1 MGRVVTH
8 DLSRL
13 ASRGMARDSDF
24 SISDVLV
31 SPVEYA
37 AKIQDGVFD
46 NTFGLIMREGADDYS
61 SAWTSGNPIQIF
73 EYLAADG
80 TSRVIASTA
89 TDLFEVTT
97 STKTSRVGALT
108 PTAGDWKFLN
118 FNGKVLG
125 WQASHTPIVKTGAGN
140 FAAITASTGTLPDGN
155 AACSAFGRVWAVDDD
170 KQTIRYC
177 ALLDET
183 KWDSADGGGIIDMR
197 SVWTQ
202 GMDEVIAIE
211 SFGSNLVVFGRRHV
225 IVWTDGSGSQLGLS
239 PTNMYVTDTL
249 DFVGAINRNAV
260 VLVGEL
266 DIVFWSASGLRSL
279 ARTLQERASP
289 ANDISPFN
297 RLYLASGVDLTS
309 STSMTAIR
317 MAYYAAK
324 GLVLVYAPALG
335 RVLVIDVKGNE
346 PRTTQWFLGTVTA
359 LGTLKVGLLL
369 FGLSTGLL
377 GKMPDAAGKDFGS
390 AINLIIESGW
400 IDIRDEDGRDQA
412 LKMLRG
418 TAGNG
423 LVSIEYKTD
432 FDSTVLGSA
441 TVQAPASDTGSKF
454 WLSLKGRGS
463 HFRIYLKMG
472 DAINSTKSIG
482 PLFLYTKPLRMA

>member
-13 ASRGMARDSDF
+13 GSRGMAADQDF
-24 SISDVLV
+24 SISNVLV
-31 SPVEYA
+31 SPVEFA

-46 NTFGLIMREGADDYS
+46 NTFGLIMREGTDDYS
-61 SAWTSGNPIQIF
+61 TAWTSGNPIQIF

-80 TSRVIASTA
+80 TSRIVASTA

-97 STKTSRVGALT
+97 TTKTSRVGALT

-140 FAAITASTGTLPDGN
+140 FAAITASTGTLPDGH
-155 AACSAFGRVWAVDDD
+155 AACAAFGRVWAVDDD

-183 KWDSADGGGIIDMR
+183 KWATADGGGSIDMR

-225 IVWTDGSGSQLGLS
+225 IIWTDGSGSQLGLD
-239 PTNMYVTDTL
+239 PLNMYVTDTL

-260 VLVGEL
+260 ILVGEL
-266 DIVFWSASGLRSL
+266 DVVFWSTTGLRSL

-309 STSMTAIR
+309 STSMAAIR
-317 MAYYAAK
+317 MAYYAVK
-324 GLVLVYAPALG
+324 GLVLVYAPGLS
-335 RVLVIDVKGNE
+335 RVLVIDVKGSE

-359 LGTLKVGLLL
+359 LGTLKVGTLL
-369 FGLSTGLL
+369 FGVSTGLL
-377 GKMPDAAGKDFGS
+377 GKMPAPQGNDFGAALS
-390 AINLIIESGW
+390 MIIESGW
-400 IDIRDEDGRDQA
+400 IDIRGEEKREQA

-423 LVSIEYKTD
+423 LVNIEYKTD
-432 FDSTVLGSA
+432 FSSTTLGSA
-441 TVQAPASDTGSKF
+441 VEIASASDAGRKF
-454 WLSLKGRGS
+454 WMPLKGKGT
-463 HFRIYLKMG
+463 HFRIYIKMG
-472 DAINSTKSIG
+472 DILVSTKSIG
-482 PLFLYTKPLRMA
+482 SLFLYTKPMRVA

>member
-13 ASRGMARDSDF
+13 GSRGMAADQDF
-24 SISDVLV
+24 SISNVLV

-37 AKIQDGVFD
+37 VKIQDGVFD

-61 SAWTSGNPIQIF
+61 TAWTSGNPIQIF

-80 TSRVIASTA
+80 TSRIVASTA

-97 STKTSRVGALT
+97 TTKTSRVGALT

-140 FAAITASTGTLPDGN
+140 FAAITASTGTLPDGH

-183 KWDSADGGGIIDMR
+183 KWATADGGGSIDMR

-211 SFGSNLVVFGRRHV
+211 SFGSNLVVFGRRH
-225 IVWTDGSGSQLGLS
+225 IIIWTDGSGSQLGLD
-239 PTNMYVTDTL
+239 PLNMYVTDTL

-260 VLVGEL
+260 TLVGEL
-266 DIVFWSASGLRSL
+266 DVVFWSTTGLRSL

-309 STSMTAIR
+309 STSMAAIR
-317 MAYYAAK
+317 MAYYAVK
-324 GLVLVYAPALG
+324 GLVLVYAPALS
-335 RVLVIDVKGNE
+335 RILAIDVKGSE

-359 LGTLKVGLLL
+359 LATLKVGSLL

-377 GKMPDAAGKDFGS
+377 GVMPSAAGKDFGS
-390 AINLIIESGW
+390 AINFITESGW
-400 IDIRDEDGRDQA
+400 IDIRSEGGREQA

-423 LVSIEYKTD
+423 TVGIEYKTD
-432 FDSTVLGSA
+432 FDSTTLGSA
-441 TVQAPASDTGSKF
+441 VVSAPASDTGAKF
-454 WLSLKGRGS
+454 WLSLRGRGT

-472 DAINSTKSIG
+472 DALNSTKSIG
-482 PLFLYTKPLRMA
+482 SLFLYTKPMRIG